1 MNLSILYFS
10 DVLEAEINR
19 LRRDFRTLDPI
30 EWDDGI
36 TIKVTGKLSMIDG
49 KVRIVLTGN
58 PSSQRCCFCHLLPA
72 DFLDPKTGK
81 PKKEFDTTLQAL
93 WCFEDLC
100 ISPLHCSLRIFE
112 ALYRIG
118 YLQDVKTGRVNKHT
132 RPKVNERK
140 KRIQEEFRKR
150 GMKVGKLGLNLL
162 KMFQYIKIFFFSTI
176 LDSEMTFF

>member
-1 MNLSILYFS
+1 MDHAKL
-10 DVLEAEINR
+10 
-19 LRRDFRTLDPI
+19 LD
-30 EWDDGI
+30 
-36 TIKVTGKLSMIDG
+36 KS
-49 KVRIVLTGN
+49 
-58 PSSQRCCFCHLLPA
+58 
-72 DFLDPKTGK
+72 GK

-150 GMKVGKLGLNLL
+150 GMKVGKYLHTLNMYNHL
-162 KMFQYIKIFFFSTI
+162 KKILNMLI
-176 LDSEMTFF
+176 